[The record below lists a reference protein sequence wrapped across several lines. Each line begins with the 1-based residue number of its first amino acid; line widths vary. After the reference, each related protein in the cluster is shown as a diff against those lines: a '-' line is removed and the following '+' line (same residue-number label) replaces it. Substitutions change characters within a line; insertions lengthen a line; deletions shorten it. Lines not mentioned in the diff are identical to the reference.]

1 MPLHLIKLCVGID
14 SVDELADWQRRR
26 AAEQKKRGVAKP
38 VLRHRTRSMPKR
50 ADEVLDGGSLYWV
63 IKGLVQ
69 VRQKIIGLVPVT
81 DKEGGSMCEIRY
93 APRLYRVQM
102 KPMRPFQGWRYLET
116 DAAPPDLA
124 KGEKGDNLPGAM
136 AAELR
141 SLGLL

>member
-1 MPLHLIKLCVGID
+1 MPLNLIKLCVGID
-14 SVDELADWQRRR
+14 SVEELADWQRRR
-26 AAEQKKRGVAKP
+26 AAEPRKRGVKP
-38 VLRHRTRSMPKR
+38 VLRHRTRSMPQR
-50 ADEVLDGGSLYWV
+50 REEVLDGGSLYWV

-93 APRLYRVQM
+93 APRLVRVELRPQ
-102 KPMRPFQGWRYLET
+102 RPFQGWRYLEA
-116 DAAPPDLA
+116 DAAPPDLPKGA
-124 KGEKGDNLPGAM
+124 KADNLPGAL